1 MIFCHSLN
9 VTISHKEMGKM
20 KLVSANAKDLWKE
33 RVELLHK
40 RMTANS
46 KEEWYKSA
54 KESDEIE
61 AELKRRGKI

>member
-1 MIFCHSLN
+1 
-9 VTISHKEMGKM
+9 M

-54 KESDEIE
+54 KKSDEIE